1 MADYRNMGRADG
13 ETTVSRDAL
22 DTVRNTLE
30 AHDVRLGLVF
40 GSAARDGHVPRDI
53 DVAVEFET
61 HRPGETGY
69 ASAYLELYTALGDAV
84 DASVDL
90 VDVHSMGPRFA
101 GSVLEDAE
109 LLIGSEQRRSE
120 LEATLETESPSL
132 EDARERVATAAER
145 LREGSS

>member
-1 MADYRNMGRADG
+1 MGRAEG
-13 ETTVSRDAL
+13 EATLSRDTL

-40 GSAARDGHVPRDI
+40 GSAARDDHAPRDI

-69 ASAYLELYTALGDAV
+69 ASAYLELYTALGDAI

-90 VDVHSMGPRFA
+90 VDVHSMSDRFA
-101 GSVLEDAE
+101 AVAFTEGVLV
-109 LLIGSEQRRSE
+109 IGSSERRDE
-120 LEATLETESPSL
+120 LADRVAGEGPSVP
-132 EDARERVATAAER
+132 DARQRVAAAVSR
-145 LREGSS
+145 LEEDES

>member
-1 MADYRNMGRADG
+1 MGRAEG
-13 ETTVSRDAL
+13 ETTLSRDAL

-40 GSAARDGHVPRDI
+40 GSAARDGHAPRDI

-69 ASAYLELYTALGDAV
+69 ASAYLELYTALGDAI

-90 VDVHSMGPRFA
+90 VDVHSMSDRFA
-101 GSVLEDAE
+101 AVVFTEGVLV
-109 LLIGSEQRRSE
+109 IGSPERRDE
-120 LEATLETESPSL
+120 LADNLVGERPSVP
-132 EDARERVATAAER
+132 DARQRVAAAVSR
-145 LREGSS
+145 LEEEDS